1 MTHEILAPWLDTDLA
16 DREGE
21 TWRDVVGYEQ
31 QYQVSS
37 DGRIKSL
44 ARLDS
49 RGQRLTARILR
60 QQLTPKGEFTVN
72 LYREGTLKTLA
83 VSAAVGQVFLPRKNE
98 QQLYIRRNKDQRD
111 NRVSN
116 LMLGTQSE
124 SVKLSIALGVFSPG
138 PGNLE
143 TGNYMVHQAQ
153 EYLRLHGRYEHGI
166 LVAKVCKTC
175 GVEQPLSNYYE
186 QKGRTDL
193 SCKTC
198 VLAHRK
204 RPLGFEGRTSRELA
218 AAGLRQCRKCHEVK
232 PVTEF
237 GPPQPGKQAPRIC
250 CGCQR

>member
-1 MTHEILAPWLDTDLA
+1 MTVERLVPWLDTALPDLEA
-16 DREGE
+16 EE
-21 TWRDVVGYEQ
+21 WRDVAGYEQ

-37 DGRIKSL
+37 LGRIKSL

-49 RGQRLTARILR
+49 RGQRLNARILR
-60 QQLTPKGEFTVN
+60 QQLTPKGEYTVN
-72 LYREGTLKTLA
+72 LYREGVLKTLA
-83 VSAAVGQVFLPRKNE
+83 VSAVVGQAFLPKNG
-98 QQLYIRRNKDQRD
+98 QQLLYIRRNKDQRD

-153 EYLRLHGRYEHGI
+153 EYLRQYGRYEHSI

-198 VLAHRK
+198 VLARRK
-204 RPLGFEGRTSRELA
+204 RPLGLEGTTSRQLA
-218 AAGLRQCRKCHEVK
+218 ADGLRQCRKCQTVK
-232 PVTEF
+232 PIADF
-237 GPPQPGKQAPRIC
+237 GAAKPAGKQARHC
-250 CGCQR
+250 CSCQE